1 MAYFKSTDEV
11 HQFIGRIFEEAVKDQ
26 SIGPKMA
33 ASGVVLKL
41 DYSDPSAIIIV
52 DMPNRQVHLG
62 QPEGISPNVVM
73 MMKAD
78 VGHRFWLGKVSIP
91 LALAKGDIRAKGPM
105 PKILKLVPLANEL
118 FPRYRGM
125 VEEAGRSDL
134 LAV

>member
-11 HQFIGRIFEEAVKDQ
+11 NQFIGRIFEEAVKDQ

-41 DYSDPSAIIIV
+41 QYSDPSAIIIV

-62 QPEGISPNVVM
+62 QPEGINPNVVM

-78 VGHRFWLGKVSIP
+78 VGHRFWLGKVNIS